1 MVLTEEQAK
10 QMWCPFARTTE
21 SGKDG
26 STNPR
31 NRVANRDTMEVVER
45 LLGASCIG
53 SACMAWRKMPDDFDR
68 VFVPALADGWGPS
81 PGPEWV
87 LSTTAHASDRNGPG
101 QYWAKRRD
109 DRGYCGLAGRP
120 E

>member
-1 MVLTEEQAK
+1 MVLTEEQAREK
-10 QMWCPFARTTE
+10 WCPFVRTMAVTE
-21 SGKDG
+21 GNVAASGF
-26 STNPR
+26 
-31 NRVANRDTMEVVER
+31 NRVAQLPDTNGVMS
-45 LLGASCIG
+45 ATCIG

-68 VFVPALADGWGPS
+68 VFVPALADAWGPS

-87 LSTTAHASDRNGPG
+87 LSATAHASDRNGPG